1 MLGCLR
7 ISLRGR
13 VSQADPGVGVMT
25 HLETQ
30 IAELETKAAEFVLLA
45 KQAADTEAQELNTRI
60 AQELYSTVDVL
71 KRRSRLAPSAQ
82 A

>member
-1 MLGCLR
+1 
-7 ISLRGR
+7 
-13 VSQADPGVGVMT
+13 MT

-45 KQAADTEAQELNTRI
+45 EQAADTEAQELNTRI

-71 KRRSRLAPSAQ
+71 KRSSRLASPAQ